1 MIREVKEYIITQ
13 VREYFYRE
21 RREETG
27 IAHQLNFVT
36 EQASYAYGWVQL
48 SQYLSGNVA
57 EDTPKLTATVW
68 AQVYLIGSDTS
79 YVVDELPDGEMELK
93 IEQHSDGSS
102 PRPEE
107 EFGSAWRWTRL
118 DPPPLIMGE
127 ISEAY
132 RDLFNR
138 VIHQVLPV
146 SQDPAY
152 QEALKGLP
160 IYRELA

>member
-1 MIREVKEYIITQ
+1 MVKEHKEYIITQ
-13 VREYFYRE
+13 GREYFYRE

-27 IAHQLNFVT
+27 IAPQLNFVA
-36 EQASYAYGWVQL
+36 EQASYAHGWVQL

-79 YVVDELPDGEMELK
+79 YVVNARASGELELK
-93 IEQHSDGSS
+93 IEQHSDGSG

-107 EFGSAWRWTRL
+107 EFGSAWRWTRP

-132 RDLFNR
+132 RDLFNQ
-138 VIHQVLPV
+138 VIHKVIPV
-146 SQDPAY
+146 SQDAAY